1 MADSCEIAIIIPVF
15 NEQDTIAKV
24 LTDIDRSL
32 VEPAMVY
39 LVADS
44 SSDPTIPAA
53 KLAAKE
59 LATPISII
67 IQEGARGPAF
77 AIKLGIESSKEKFI
91 IFMTADDS
99 DDARDIPLLI
109 SSLKMGA
116 SVVCASRYAKG
127 GQHIGGPKVKY
138 FLSWLAGRI
147 VRYIKRLKTCD
158 PTNLFKAVTRD
169 FLDSITIESKFG
181 FTLGLELV
189 GKANIGSYS
198 ISEIPTIWHER
209 TVGISSFKTLK
220 WLPTYIYWFLRL
232 IFSK

>member
-15 NEQDTIAKV
+15 NEQDTIARV

-32 VEPAMVY
+32 VEPAVVY
-39 LVADS
+39 LIADS

-53 KLAAKE
+53 ELAAKE
-59 LATPISII
+59 LATPIRFI
-67 IQEGARGPAF
+67 IQNGARGPAS
-77 AIKLGIESSKEKFI
+77 AIKLGIESSKEKFVV
-91 IFMTADDS
+91 FMTADDS
-99 DDARDIPLLI
+99 DDARDIPVLI
-109 SSLKMGA
+109 SSLRMGA

-169 FLDSITIESKFG
+169 FLDNITIESKFG

-198 ISEIPTIWHER
+198 IVEIPTIWNER
-209 TVGISSFKTLK
+209 TVGASSFKTLK
-220 WLPTYIYWFLRL
+220 WLPTYLYWFLRL